1 MMSVKTDHDTFV
13 ADGVV
18 AQELGVSTMTLWRY
32 DHDNK
37 MIDAGWPAKI
47 VMGRRNYRSRN
58 ALEEFKASML
68 RRAMSARKRGYAPNP
83 SA

>member
-1 MMSVKTDHDTFV
+1 MMPAKINHDTFV
-13 ADGVV
+13 ADSVV
-18 AQELGVSTMTLWRY
+18 ARELGVSTMTLWRY

-47 VMGRRNYRSRN
+47 VMGRRNYRSRK
-58 ALEEFKASML
+58 ALEEFKANML
-68 RRAMSARKRGYAPNP
+68 GHAMLARKRGYAAKP